1 MTNPYVSQLLDLL
14 GDRDSLRVQSE
25 LLGAVEA
32 LVRPLD
38 EATLGMPEA
47 PGKWSVIE
55 VVQHLADTELVVGY
69 RYRVILAED
78 RPPLPAFDQER
89 WTDELRYRHAR
100 LDDAL
105 GQLRALRDANLRLLR
120 SVPDERLDRVGIHA
134 ERGEESVRDLAR
146 LAAGHDLVH
155 RAQIE
160 RILET
165 VRR

>member
-1 MTNPYVSQLLDLL
+1 MNPYVTRILGIL
-14 GDRDSLRVQSE
+14 GDRDALTVQSE
-25 LLGAVEA
+25 LLSAVEA

-38 EATLGMPEA
+38 EPTLGTPEA

-105 GQLRALRDANLRLLR
+105 SQLRALRDANLRLLR
-120 SVPDERLDRVGIHA
+120 ATPDERLDRIGIHA
-134 ERGEESVRDLAR
+134 ERGEESVRDLMR

-160 RILET
+160 RILAA